1 MLEKLHLSP
10 CLGMHWREKFG
21 SLLPLQPRFE
31 KAAED
36 SRTDERV
43 DEWIALLTTVFYHHL
58 IRKFII
64 LLGCLS
70 SRDRAP
76 STFAL

>member
-10 CLGMHWREKFG
+10 GLGMHWREKSE

-36 SRTDERV
+36 RRTDERM
-43 DEWIALLTTVFYHHL
+43 DEWIVLITTVLYHHF

-70 SRDRAP
+70 SRDKAP